1 MASSEIERPNT
12 TSSVRAPA
20 VSLSSQSEF
29 GESDARVIALPAFDR
44 NTSIRRALEET
55 MFDDI
60 EMTRAVIRFGL
71 PAAIGATTASVV
83 GDFND
88 WDASANLMVR
98 ATDGSFE
105 SVIEVAVGR
114 TYQYRFLV
122 DGERWENDW
131 NADSYAPNVFGG
143 DDSVLDLANGSSRL
157 TRAATAGVDTVVPG
171 TPEQIEQAPIN
182 KNSAPE
188 GSTAVTK

>member
-1 MASSEIERPNT
+1 
-12 TSSVRAPA
+12 
-20 VSLSSQSEF
+20 
-29 GESDARVIALPAFDR
+29 
-44 NTSIRRALEET
+44 

-105 SVIEVAVGR
+105 CVIEVAVGR

-157 TRAATAGVDTVVPG
+157 TRAATAGDDTVVPG